1 VQHQARALAN
11 SSLGFAFR
19 REEITEVFETP
30 LLDLV
35 YKAATVHR
43 MYNDPS
49 MVSFDYAYRPDHVVL
64 EWSRPVGPFGLCI
77 VPTSQCEYFILLS
90 KTIHTSRER

>member
-1 VQHQARALAN
+1 MLTYAN
-11 SSLGFAFR
+11 R
-19 REEITEVFETP
+19 RDEVTEVYDTP

-49 MVSFDYAYRPDHVVL
+49 MVSAAA
-64 EWSRPVGPFGLCI
+64 
-77 VPTSQCEYFILLS
+77 
-90 KTIHTSRER
+90 